1 MASKH
6 QPTKLSTNPF
16 VYHSEPSLATTNK
29 SKTQYKNN
37 VKPFSQT
44 ITKPSNQET
53 EAFKYTKIPVPN
65 NPREQSSK
73 PRPRGRTWEGDP
85 PKSGKKMTKKR
96 SSLSNEDICPEC
108 RSTNIVQDPSSG
120 ELTCGDCGL
129 VVKDNKI
136 NEGPEWRAFT
146 PLEKNSRSRV
156 GVPLSF
162 AVHDKGLTTMIGRIG
177 RDAYGR
183 KIPLDTKL
191 QMLRLRKWQIR
202 SRVHSSMD
210 RNLAQAMAELDRLSD
225 KLHIPPSLKEKAAV
239 TYRKALEK
247 GLVRGRSIN
256 AITAASLYAA
266 CRSTQTPRTLREI
279 AYESPIDKKDIAR
292 CYRLMLRE
300 LKIQMPK
307 PDAQLRIPKIA
318 AIVGVGEKTQQ
329 AAVNILREATKLRTT
344 AGKDPMGL
352 AAAALYIACV
362 MNDEKRTQKM
372 IADAAGVTEVTIR
385 NRYKGLKE
393 ALDLEVKPT

>member
-1 MASKH
+1 MMVGKNS
-6 QPTKLSTNPF
+6 LE
-16 VYHSEPSLATTNK
+16 SEEK
-29 SKTQYKNN
+29 
-37 VKPFSQT
+37 
-44 ITKPSNQET
+44 
-53 EAFKYTKIPVPN
+53 
-65 NPREQSSK
+65 
-73 PRPRGRTWEGDP
+73 
-85 PKSGKKMTKKR
+85 
-96 SSLSNEDICPEC
+96 CPEC
-108 RSTNIVQDPSSG
+108 GSDYVISDPDSG
-120 ELTCGDCGL
+120 EIICGSCGL
-129 VVKDNKI
+129 VIKESTI

-146 PLEKNSRSRV
+146 QTEKDSRSRV

-162 AVHDKGLTTMIGRIG
+162 AVHDKGLTTMIGRVG
-177 RDAYGR
+177 RDAFGR

-225 KLHIPPSLKEKAAV
+225 KLHIPPNIKEKAAV
-239 TYRKALEK
+239 IYRKALDK
-247 GLVRGRSIN
+247 GMVRGRSIS
-256 AITAASLYAA
+256 AIAAASLYAA
-266 CRSTQTPRTLREI
+266 CRITQTPRTLNEI
-279 AYESPIDKKDIAR
+279 ADQSPIEKKDIAR

-300 LKIQMPK
+300 MELQMPR
-307 PDAQLRIPKIA
+307 PDAQLRVPKIA
-318 AIVGVGEKTQQ
+318 AKVGVGEKTQQ
-329 AAVNILREATKLRTT
+329 TAVEILREATRQKMT

-393 ALDLEVKPT
+393 ALDLDI